1 MFGFNAFAERG
12 FGEQQVSAAPPALA
26 TKVTFSVV
34 IDNAGTPAPD
44 ASGLD
49 YAFYD
54 QPRISAGQAPVK
66 FGSTF
71 AIAGGTATIDIT
83 GVTALYPGGTGRI
96 EYGTADGVKLGGG
109 QVAVS

>member
-1 MFGFNAFAERG
+1 MFGTSP
-12 FGEQQVSAAPPALA
+12 FGEYAFGESAPAASVAFA
-26 TKVTFSVV
+26 TKVSFSVV

-66 FGSTF
+66 YGTTF
-71 AIAGGTATIDIT
+71 AITGGVATIDIT
-83 GVTALYPGGTGRI
+83 GVTALHPGAIGRI